1 MRRLTFA
8 LICLLSTPLVL
19 SAASPAYAQQPTT
32 EEARRSAARVL
43 FNDGLALQ
51 EKGEYARALEK
62 FEGANK
68 YFPAPTITLH
78 IAQCQANLG
87 KLVEAAET
95 YRVLERTPKQDNW
108 PPQFLQAKEQGR
120 AELAQVDARTPKLLI
135 DVDPHPP
142 GIRLQFDGAE
152 FDPVFLGVSR
162 PVNPGKHRI
171 VAFAP
176 GFATADQSVD
186 LSEKES
192 KKQVVKLAAASGGGA
207 VVPPGPGPG
216 PGTGTGTG
224 TTSDPNTGT
233 AVNIPYNNVP
243 QPIVTNQEATTA
255 LYGSV
260 DLGYAF
266 VGGKVP
272 NQRTPTTFETRDLK
286 EISSNGFAMALGLGI
301 RLRNILIGGLYQGAI
316 ISKGSTNNA
325 AYTHFLG
332 AQLGYLTRTDG
343 VGLWLE
349 LAAGAR
355 IFSFDSAVVNDPASL
370 TGFEVLGGIGLSLRL
385 ARGIRLIPKATLSF
399 GTTTAT
405 GTSGSGFG
413 SSEISETAGHTLFGL
428 AVGGQFDIVALSKP
442 PAPPPP
448 PAAAPR

>member
-8 LICLLSTPLVL
+8 LICLLSAPLVL
-19 SAASPAYAQQPTT
+19 SAASPAHAQQPTT

-78 IAQCQANLG
+78 MAQCQANLG

-176 GFATADQSVD
+176 GFATADQAVD
-186 LSEKES
+186 IAEKES
-192 KKQVVKLAAASGGGA
+192 KKQLVKLAASGAGGGA
-207 VVPPGPGPG
+207 VLPPGPAAG
-216 PGTGTGTG
+216 PGTGAGTA
-224 TTSDPNTGT
+224 DPNAGA

-260 DLGYAF
+260 DLGYEF
-266 VGGKVP
+266 VSGKVP
-272 NQRTPTTFETRDLK
+272 NQRTPNTFELRPLSD
-286 EISSNGFAMALGLGI
+286 IASNGFAMALGLGI
-301 RLRNILIGGLYQGAI
+301 RLRNLLIGALYQGSI

-325 AYTHFLG
+325 AYTHFIG

-349 LAAGAR
+349 LGAGAR
-355 IFSFDSAVVNDPASL
+355 IFSFDSPVVNDPASL
-370 TGFEVLGGIGLSLRL
+370 TGLEVLGGIGLSIRL
-385 ARGIRLIPKATLSF
+385 ARGIRIIPKVTLSF

-405 GTSGSGFG
+405 GTTGTGIGSF
-413 SSEISETAGHTLFGL
+413 ETSETGGHTLFGL

-448 PAAAPR
+448 PATAPR